1 MVPPQT
7 IPAVAFLSR
16 LIVVVQPSRSAV
28 NSKLRTSAFVCALA
42 GLAAML
48 WAAYVHHRLL
58 FDPRYA
64 SFCDINST
72 VSCSEVLLS
81 RYASAYGV
89 QMSIAGMI
97 FFTGVLVLLIASV
110 LGRPALRE
118 NIPGYL
124 FAIDR
129 KSTR

>member
-7 IPAVAFLSR
+7 MPAVAFLSR

-64 SFCDINST
+64 SFCDISST

-81 RYASAYGV
+81 RYSMAYRVPVAIFG
-89 QMSIAGMI
+89 AI
-97 FFTGVLVLLIASV
+97 FFTGILVLIAA
-110 LGRPALRE
+110 G
-118 NIPGYL
+118 
-124 FAIDR
+124 
-129 KSTR
+129 